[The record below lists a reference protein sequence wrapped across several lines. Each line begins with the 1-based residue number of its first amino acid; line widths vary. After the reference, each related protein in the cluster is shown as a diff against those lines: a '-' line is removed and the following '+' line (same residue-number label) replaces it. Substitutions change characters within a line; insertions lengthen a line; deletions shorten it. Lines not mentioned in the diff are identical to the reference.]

1 MHKKFSDLVAETMS
15 PEAQLQARG
24 MAQNELQKMELAQL
38 REALQVSQSLI
49 ARKLKVTQVA
59 ISRLERRPNLKVGSL
74 MNYLNALGGRLE
86 MRAVLPDRT
95 IEITHLLAPN
105 RVAAK
110 KARENI
116 RVRVARKKARRKVT
130 R

>member
-1 MHKKFSDLVAETMS
+1 MHKKFSDLVAATMS

-110 KARENI
+110 KARKNT
-116 RVRVARKKARRKVT
+116 RVPVARNKARRKVT